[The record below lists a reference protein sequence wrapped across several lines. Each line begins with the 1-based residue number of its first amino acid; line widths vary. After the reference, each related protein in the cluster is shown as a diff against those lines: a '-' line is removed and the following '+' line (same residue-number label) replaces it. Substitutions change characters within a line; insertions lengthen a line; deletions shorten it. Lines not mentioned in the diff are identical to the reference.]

1 MIHVVAE
8 QATVAG
14 RGATPAVVAGLDGL
28 IPAQV
33 IAELAASARLVPVAV
48 PEGGPEPG
56 YTPSARL
63 ADFIRCRDLTCRAPG
78 CDRPAVDCDVD
89 HTIPYA
95 QGGPTH
101 PSKHICC

>member
-48 PEGGPEPG
+48 PEGGPNPATPRRPG
-56 YTPSARL
+56 WPTSSA
-63 ADFIRCRDLTCRAPG
+63 AGT
-78 CDRPAVDCDVD
+78 
-89 HTIPYA
+89 
-95 QGGPTH
+95 
-101 PSKHICC
+101 

>member
-1 MIHVVAE
+1 MTQRQTA
-8 QATVAG
+8 
-14 RGATPAVVAGLDGL
+14 ATPYTIILT
-28 IPAQV
+28 
-33 IAELAASARLVPVAV
+33 S

-95 QGGPTH
+95 QGGPTTRRT
-101 PSKHICC
+101 SNACAVAIIC